1 MKISSFG
8 KTDTGKTRKNNEDS
22 YVVDDHRGLY
32 AVADG
37 IGGHEGGEV
46 ASRMAIQGLS
56 QTVQEHLP
64 GAGETPPHGI
74 AEVEGDPITST
85 LSHAFTLAN
94 TLIRQATED
103 NPALLHM
110 GTTMTALLLRDKT
123 AYLAHIGDSRAYR
136 LRAGVLTQVTEDHTF
151 VAEQMRAGLLT
162 HEQAQKSPYRH
173 VITRALGIDPELRV
187 DHQVLETRPDDIVLL
202 CTDGLTEML
211 DDETIRRILE
221 GASPQEAAERLV
233 REANDR
239 GGVDNITVVVIQ
251 MKD

>member
-22 YVVDDHRGLY
+22 YVVDDQRGLY

-56 QTVQEHLP
+56 QMVQEQLP
-64 GAGETPPHGI
+64 VAKETPPYGI
-74 AEVEGDPITST
+74 AVVEGDPITSA
-85 LSHAFTLAN
+85 LSRAFTLAN
-94 TLIRQATED
+94 TLIRQATDD

-110 GTTMTALLLRDKT
+110 GTTMTALLLREKA

-136 LRAGVLTQVTEDHTF
+136 LRAGVLTQVTEDHT
-151 VAEQMRAGLLT
+151 VIAEQMRTGLLT

-173 VITRALGIDPELRV
+173 VITRALGIDPELMV
-187 DHQVLETRPDDIVLL
+187 DHQVLETRPDDTVLL

-221 GASPQEAAERLV
+221 DASPQDAAERLV

-251 MKD
+251 IKD